1 MDGDEFEIGVAG
13 CFAKAKESQKECD
26 GWKPEVELAWQSGG
40 YEDESYAE
48 SVEDAGADGRRG
60 EIWRGLLPSPAEYA
74 CFQCRIGSD
83 R

>member
-13 CFAKAKESQKECD
+13 CDAQAKESQKECD
-26 GWKPEVELAWQSGG
+26 GWKPEVELAWESGG

-48 SVEDAGADGRRG
+48 SSEDAGADSGRG
-60 EIWRGLLPSPAEYA
+60 EIWRGLLPSPVEHASFE
-74 CFQCRIGSD
+74 CPIGSD